1 LRRESSRVE
10 QRVRRVRRWN
20 DESRRRRSDRERYVV
35 RSSTAS
41 CVERA
46 RGDERVF
53 DSLYGCRRGGDD
65 VTQRAIF
72 FFFFLVVF
80 KLN

>member
-1 LRRESSRVE
+1 MRASRAE
-10 QRVRRVRRWN
+10 RGGRRRVWCRH
-20 DESRRRRSDRERYVV
+20 VV

-53 DSLYGCRRGGDD
+53 DSLCGCRRGGGD